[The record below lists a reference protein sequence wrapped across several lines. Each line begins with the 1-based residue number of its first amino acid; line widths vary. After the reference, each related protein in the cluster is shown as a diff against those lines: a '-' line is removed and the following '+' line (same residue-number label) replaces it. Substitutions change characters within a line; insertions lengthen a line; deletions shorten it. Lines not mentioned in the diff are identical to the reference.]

1 MYGIYYNRTTPILAF
16 LEGMVR
22 VFDWAAL
29 LELRKRRRPS
39 QAEDDTAADTER
51 KERDQRNDLIV
62 SWYINDSISAFE
74 SAETAKLTN
83 DATLY
88 RRRSAIANAML
99 GPTSSQHVILRY
111 EELVPGACDLIMG
124 RAQQRLEQDGKHEL
138 ELLRQR
144 GRQGNMGMIAGFIL
158 AMLLTAGALLML
170 LSGNPWAGLAIMG
183 INLAL
188 AVAASVYVTKAQ
200 VRDKLYTRDFFPVK
214 KRKTQP

>member
-29 LELRKRRRPS
+29 LELRKRRRRNQP
-39 QAEDDTAADTER
+39 EDDTAADQER
-51 KERDQRNDLIV
+51 HERNDLIV
-62 SWYINDSISAFE
+62 NWYINDSISAFE
-74 SAETAKLTN
+74 SAETGKLTN

-88 RRRSAIANAML
+88 RRRSAIANALL
-99 GPTSSQHVILRY
+99 GPTPSQQVILRY

-158 AMLLTAGALLML
+158 AMLLTGGALLML
-170 LSGNPWAGLAIMG
+170 LTGNPWGGLAIMG
-183 INLAL
+183 INIAL

-214 KRKTQP
+214 KRKPQP